1 MVEWGAGI
9 WEAPCSVSS
18 TVRRDRK
25 RDRERWRQRH
35 RETEAQRD
43 TGRRSEYEFGE
54 EALG

>member
-18 TVRRDRK
+18 TVREK
-25 RDRERWRQRH
+25 ERQREM
-35 RETEAQRD
+35 ETETQRD